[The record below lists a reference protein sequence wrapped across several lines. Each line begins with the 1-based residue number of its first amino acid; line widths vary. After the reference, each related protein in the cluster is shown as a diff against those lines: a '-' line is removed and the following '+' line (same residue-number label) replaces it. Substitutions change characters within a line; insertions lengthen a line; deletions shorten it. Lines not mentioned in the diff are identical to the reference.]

1 MQQKFSC
8 FKYVYVL
15 DSIPV
20 HKMPIVPFQNVEIN
34 GHSFSLLKVPKL
46 MAEKLPSVLHVY
58 TLGTLIA
65 YPSIFRNSLSRFLLK
80 FFFENILKYIC
91 TLKKLKKN

>member
-15 DSIPV
+15 DSISV
-20 HKMPIVPFQNVEIN
+20 QKMPIVPFQNVEIN

-58 TLGTLIA
+58 TLGTSIA
-65 YPSIFRNSLSRFLLK
+65 YPSVLYIRRNSLSSFLLK
-80 FFFENILKYIC
+80 KI
-91 TLKKLKKN
+91 